1 MRNKLVYI
9 SGQAYWMTP
18 EGSFIQAEIRDGI
31 PVERF
36 VIKHDAEL
44 TAVYC

>member
-18 EGSFIQAEIRDGI
+18 EGRFIRAEIKDGI

-36 VIKHDAEL
+36 VIMQDAEA
-44 TAVYC
+44 TAVCC

>member
-18 EGSFIQAEIRDGI
+18 EGRFIEAELRNGM
-31 PVERF
+31 PVER
-36 VIKHDAEL
+36 VVMKHDAEA
-44 TAVYC
+44 TAICC

>member
-1 MRNKLVYI
+1 MSNKLVYI

-18 EGSFIQAEIRDGI
+18 EGRFIEAELRNGV
-31 PVERF
+31 PVEGF
-36 VIKHDAEL
+36 VMMQDAES

>member
-18 EGSFIQAEIRDGI
+18 EGRFIEAELKDGM

-36 VIKHDAEL
+36 VMRQDAEAAAICL
-44 TAVYC
+44 